1 MKKIYLV
8 SNIEAYSDECLSKN
22 FDDMYEKLGNIII
35 GYNSNNKPLC
45 YHPIL

>member
-22 FDDMYEKLGNIII
+22 FEIFKTKKEAIEYKI
-35 GYNSNNKPLC
+35 G
-45 YHPIL
+45 